1 MRCVKP
7 PIDNSTHDTPA
18 DASSKPRMCHVHTVH
33 HGGALP
39 RSLQPSLATCVH
51 TLLKSPCQP
60 SCKQMQTRCNGVLRL
75 TPADLLRS
83 PVISSLTRAVHCPV
97 KRLGCVPTP
106 CCRFCNVRAS
116 RHPSRARRAL
126 KPLQLPRQLIR
137 VRRARTRPWVAW
149 AASAASAAKDR
160 SRLRSQRRRPWPR
173 RRRVRRARLPSIGV
187 TLRHAEA
194 S

>member
-1 MRCVKP
+1 MLHQNRRARATS
-7 PIDNSTHDTPA
+7 I
-18 DASSKPRMCHVHTVH
+18 H
-33 HGGALP
+33 HGAFGGTLP
-39 RSLQPSLATCVH
+39 RSFQPYLATCVD
-51 TLLKSPCQP
+51 TCQP

-75 TPADLLRS
+75 TPAYLLRS
-83 PVISSLTRAVHCPV
+83 PETSSPTRAVHCPV

-137 VRRARTRPWVAW
+137 ARRARTRPRVAW
-149 AASAASAAKDR
+149 AASAASVAKDR

-173 RRRVRRARLPSIGV
+173 RRRVQRARLPSIGA